1 METARHRSGPAMR
14 SHVSQIDQAR
24 CRFRLSRSGCKR
36 REGEARAPPKL
47 ACRRRPLLG
56 GIEIGSVHRVALQA
70 VCLEARRAAGF
81 GLFDGQPGGLLKDE
95 TLHHPV
101 QARLR
106 VRELLGQRTQRRGGG
121 SIDLI
126 RDEALEKFIHT
137 VARAFCVITS
147 VVATAVAA
155 ALSATWRSALCV
167 FCLSPTP
174 SAMMK
179 LLWLEALAMEAARTI
194 LGRVARRVLF
204 GRTPP
209 PCIPLAMSFCPP
221 FLFLGGVR
229 GRRFFFF
236 RAKQALTVSGLKLSI
251 SVSVESVVASSDSTS
266 AVSGCVSLW

>member
-1 METARHRSGPAMR
+1 MSSSSSSWAE
-14 SHVSQIDQAR
+14 
-24 CRFRLSRSGCKR
+24 SRS
-36 REGEARAPPKL
+36 AAS
-47 ACRRRPLLG
+47 
-56 GIEIGSVHRVALQA
+56 IGSPCRPYASKHAAQLDSASSTASQAASSRMKLCITPYRPACACVSCSDSALN
-70 VCLEARRAAGF
+70 AAGVAPSISF
-81 GLFDGQPGGLLKDE
+81 ATKRSRNSF
-95 TLHHPV
+95 
-101 QARLR
+101 
-106 VRELLGQRTQRRGGG
+106 TQC
-121 SIDLI
+121 
-126 RDEALEKFIHT
+126 
-137 VARAFCVITS
+137 ARAFCVITS

-266 AVSGCVSLW
+266 AVSGCVSLWIPN